1 MGIAQEDLEAIM
13 QLREAELGV
22 TPEGIKVLNACATQ
36 FGYTADER
44 GVIDHETGQVLTDP
58 IKLHPIIERGKLQ
71 MRTTSPTGQKL
82 IEVLKA

>member
-13 QLREAELGV
+13 QLREAELGI
-22 TPEGIKVLNACATQ
+22 TPAGIKVLNACATQ
-36 FGYTADER
+36 FGYIADER
-44 GVIDHETGQVLTDP
+44 GVIDPETGKIATDQK
-58 IKLHPIIERGKLQ
+58 KLGKIMERGRLQ